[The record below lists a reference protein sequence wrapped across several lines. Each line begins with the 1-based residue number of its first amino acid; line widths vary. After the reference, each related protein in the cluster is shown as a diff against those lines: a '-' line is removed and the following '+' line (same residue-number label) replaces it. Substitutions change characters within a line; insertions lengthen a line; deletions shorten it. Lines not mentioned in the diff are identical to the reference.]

1 MRPHQ
6 TAGIALLTVFFFLLF
21 SLGCNVLVV
30 AAAPAEPTES
40 ALWDACMRSPLCG
53 FVWKPDAALRA
64 TREIPRQVPAW
75 VTDPL
80 AAALVQYDTYYRNV
94 TLEDARYI
102 LAMLA
107 SRLMTQH
114 AHPQGLRCPLPTER
128 AIYVGSDEIQCICP
142 PDKECI
148 LSEAHGGGGGG
159 GVAGSRERN
168 VEQTVHYVATCA
180 DPGENVPTIVVALF
194 SLTAAAA
201 LAATIVIIGTNVW
214 LRCGC
219 GRPAPKGDYE

>member
-1 MRPHQ
+1 MRPHR
-6 TAGIALLTVFFFLLF
+6 TAGITLLLSVL
-21 SLGCNVLVV
+21 LGCNVLLLVVV
-30 AAAPAEPTES
+30 AAEPTES

-80 AAALVQYDTYYRNV
+80 AAALVQYDSYYRNV

-159 GVAGSRERN
+159 GVTGSRERN
-168 VEQTVHYVATCA
+168 VAQTVHYVATCA

-219 GRPAPKGDYE
+219 GRPALKGDYE